1 MNYILLLAP
10 FIALILINLIPKGK
24 GSIWAFA
31 LALLVFLAQVAV
43 ALALFFGAGGPLL
56 VSLASLLGFRLFL
69 DKTSLALLL
78 SAGLVGAAALS
89 VGQSL
94 IKESDQRLN
103 FISLL
108 LISLTGINA
117 ISLTTDLFSLYVFIE
132 AVAVA
137 SFILIALFKE
147 RDAFE
152 GVLKYLV
159 MSIVASVLMLS
170 SISFFLMASGGTSLA
185 AVRLAVNTPG
195 SFVPPVALGLFI
207 CGLLIKGGL
216 IPFHGWLP
224 DAYMTAPAPV
234 SVFLAG
240 IVTKASGI
248 FTLIRLVRVVGLTHN
263 LSHILMI
270 VGALSIVAGA
280 LAALGQKDM
289 KRMLAY
295 SSISQMG
302 YIIMSL
308 AAGTTLGVA
317 AALLHF
323 FNHAVFKTQLF
334 VNAAAVEEQTGTRD
348 MDKLGGL
355 AQRMPVTGTTSVVAA
370 LSTAGLPPL
379 AGFWSKLLIILAL
392 WGTAHYF
399 YAVVALLSSVLTLA
413 YFLSMQRRV
422 FFGKLATGLEN
433 VREGGLGLILP
444 AILLTSVTIGVGLV
458 FPFVL
463 RMFVK

>member
-1 MNYILLLAP
+1 M
-10 FIALILINLIPKGK
+10 ALILINLIPKGK
-24 GSIWAFA
+24 GAVWAFS
-31 LALLVFLAQVAV
+31 LALLVFLAQVIA
-43 ALALFFGAGGPLL
+43 ALAIFFNVGVPAFAQLDQ
-56 VSLASLLGFRLFL
+56 LLGFRLFL

-78 SAGLVGAAALS
+78 SVGLVGLAALS
-89 VGQSL
+89 VGQAM
-94 IKESDQRLN
+94 IKSDDQRLN

-108 LISLTGINA
+108 LISLTGING
-117 ISLTTDLFSLYVFIE
+117 ISLPTDLFSLYVFIE

-137 SFILIALFKE
+137 SFILIVLFKE

-152 GVLKYLV
+152 GAFKYLV
-159 MSIVASVLMLS
+159 MSIAASVLMLS
-170 SISFFLMASGGTSLA
+170 SISFFLLAAGGTSFA
-185 AVRLAVNTPG
+185 AIRLAVNTPG
-195 SFVPPVALGLFI
+195 SFVPQVALGLFL

-248 FTLIRLVRVVGLTHN
+248 YTLIRLVRVVGLTHN
-263 LSHILMI
+263 LSHLLMI
-270 VGALSIVAGA
+270 LGALSIVAGA

-302 YIIMSL
+302 YIIVSL
-308 AAGTTLGVA
+308 ATGTTLGIA
-317 AALLHF
+317 AALFHF

-334 VNAAAVEEQTGTRD
+334 VNAAAVEEQSGTRD

-355 AQRMPVTGTTSVVAA
+355 AQRMPITGTTSVIAA
-370 LSTAGLPPL
+370 LSTAGVPPL
-379 AGFWSKLLIILAL
+379 SGFWSKLLIILAL

-422 FFGKLATGLEN
+422 FFGRLASGLEN
-433 VREGGLGLILP
+433 VREGAFGLIVP
-444 AILLTSVTIGVGLV
+444 AVLLSGITIGVGLA
-458 FPFVL
+458 FPFIL
-463 RMFVK
+463 RMFIK

>member
-1 MNYILLLAP
+1 MLVP

-24 GSIWAFA
+24 GAGWAFS
-31 LALLVFLAQVAV
+31 LASLVFLAQVVA
-43 ALALFFGAGGPLL
+43 ALALFFIQGDPLPGRLGALL
-56 VSLASLLGFRLFL
+56 AFRLFL
-69 DKTSLALLL
+69 DKTSLVLLL
-78 SAGLVGAAALS
+78 SVGLVGLTALS
-89 VGQSL
+89 TGWAL
-94 IKESDQRLN
+94 IKNSDQRLN
-103 FISLL
+103 FFSLL
-108 LISLTGINA
+108 LISLTGINGIA
-117 ISLTTDLFSLYVFIE
+117 LTTDLFSLYVFIE
-132 AVAVA
+132 VVALS
-137 SFILIALFKE
+137 SFVLIALFKE
-147 RDAFE
+147 RDAYE
-152 GVLKYLV
+152 GVFKYLV

-170 SISFFLMASGGTSLA
+170 SISFFLLAANGTSLLA
-185 AVRLAVNTPG
+185 IKLAVGTSG
-195 SFVPPVALGLFI
+195 SFVPQAALGLFV

-248 FTLIRLVRVVGLTHN
+248 FTLIKLVQVVGLSAQLTDV
-263 LSHILMI
+263 LLV
-270 VGALSIVAGA
+270 VGAFSIALGA

-308 AAGTTLGVA
+308 ATGTTLGIA
-317 AALLHF
+317 AALFHF

-392 WGTAHYF
+392 WGTAHYS
-399 YAVVALLSSVLTLA
+399 YAVVALLFSVLTLA

-422 FFGKLATGLEN
+422 FFGQLAAGLEN
-433 VREGGLGLILP
+433 VREGAPGLVVPAVILT
-444 AILLTSVTIGVGLV
+444 AVTVGVGLV
-458 FPFVL
+458 APFIL
-463 RMFVK
+463 RIFIK